1 MPPYR
6 IMTFDGGGVKGS
18 LMATLVK
25 RITDEFPNLLQ
36 EVDLF
41 SGTSTG
47 SVVALTLASGFDADT
62 LVDFYS
68 QANLRSAFS
77 PSHFNWF
84 RPRYNNAHFRALLES
99 HFPGN
104 PRLRDLKHNLVA
116 PTFKLD
122 NQKKKDWCPLFAHNF
137 PDSHHLDDLVVDT
150 ALRSAAA
157 PTIFPSHQGF
167 IDGGMVANNPST
179 VAIAMAIGHR
189 KPTPALEDIRCL
201 SIGTGLTPT
210 IVQHDTQNWGV
221 IQWMLNPFRKPDNPL
236 LNILFDGV
244 VEADSSLSKHLLGK
258 RHWRLNPKLAVPT
271 ELDNWK
277 AIPQLV
283 QTAKDYDLA
292 PTFKWIQQYWLASGL
307 TASAGALPSH
317 Q

>member
-6 IMTFDGGGVKGS
+6 IVTFDGGGVKGS

-25 RITDEFPNLLQ
+25 RISDHFPNLLEQ
-36 EVDLF
+36 VDLF
-41 SGTSTG
+41 AGTSTG
-47 SVVALTLASGFDADT
+47 SVVALTLASGFSADT

-68 QANLRSAFS
+68 QENLRSAFS
-77 PSHFNWF
+77 PSRFNWLRPKYSNVNF
-84 RPRYNNAHFRALLES
+84 RSLLEN

-104 PRLRDLKHNLVA
+104 PRLRDLTKHNLVA

-122 NQKKKDWCPLFAHNF
+122 SLKKHDWCPVFAHNF
-137 PDSHHLDDLVVDT
+137 PGSSHLDELVVDV

-157 PTIFPSHQGF
+157 PTVFPSHQGH

-179 VAIAMAIGHR
+179 VAIAMALGHKQPR
-189 KPTPALEDIRCL
+189 PELEDVRLL

-210 IVQHDTQNWGV
+210 IVSLDTQGWGIV
-221 IQWMLNPFRKPDNPL
+221 QWMLNPFRSPKDPL

-244 VEADSSLSKHLLGK
+244 CEADVSTSKHFL
-258 RHWRLNPKLAVPT
+258 RSHFWRLNPPLVQQTA
-271 ELDNWK
+271 LDDWK

-283 QTAKDYDLA
+283 KTASDYDLG
-292 PTFKWIQQYWLASGL
+292 PTLDWIEKNWN
-307 TASAGALPSH
+307 
-317 Q
+317 